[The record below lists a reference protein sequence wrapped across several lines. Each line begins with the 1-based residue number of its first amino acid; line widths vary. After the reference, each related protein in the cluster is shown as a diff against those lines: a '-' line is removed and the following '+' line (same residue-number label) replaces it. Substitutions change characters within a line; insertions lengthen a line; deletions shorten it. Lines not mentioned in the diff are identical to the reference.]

1 MNKSILV
8 VFVVISIH
16 INLFSAEPSAF
27 GAGDLSSSSP
37 YGLTSDEKLLLQNK
51 RDLKRL
57 ISQSNN
63 LDNSLKKR
71 IDGLQSILESLSQN
85 THSNK
90 LNLNKLNKRTT
101 KKFQN
106 VDEYEKR
113 LSILIQDNAI
123 QIKKLNLLTTEL
135 TKVVDSINRS
145 YVEKKEFNK
154 LVDNV
159 NRFKSLVFKEL
170 KKANAKPKVNKLS
183 EMPNTEI
190 KIKAEKYYK
199 KKYYTKS
206 IEYYEY
212 LVSKKYELAKCYYML
227 GEIYYYKKN
236 YAEAMAYFK
245 KSASLKNKASY
256 LPVLMLHTAI
266 SMDRTGDKANAKV
279 FYSAVIT
286 KYPKSSSAKIAH
298 KKIKKI
304 K

>member
-8 VFVVISIH
+8 VFILISIH

-90 LNLNKLNKRTT
+90 LNLNKLNKTT
-101 KKFQN
+101 TENFKN
-106 VDEYEKR
+106 IDEYEKR
-113 LSILIQDNAI
+113 ISILIQANTI
-123 QIKKLNLLTTEL
+123 EIEKINLLTTEL
-135 TKVVDSINRS
+135 TKVVDIINKS
-145 YVEKKEFNK
+145 YVKKKEFNK
-154 LVDNV
+154 LVDDV

-170 KKANAKPKVNKLS
+170 KSNAKSKASKLS
-183 EMPNTEI
+183 DMSNTEI

-286 KYPKSSSAKIAH
+286 KYPKSPSAKIAH